1 MLHICKIIS
10 RHAYHPSTL
19 HVRRLARER
28 GPSHSSSQIMGATD
42 RPIAAR
48 IVYVHPVPTAR
59 IIESMTEIH
68 TAPNEHRIRLFFRKT
83 VRELRKRLES

>member
-1 MLHICKIIS
+1 
-10 RHAYHPSTL
+10 
-19 HVRRLARER
+19 
-28 GPSHSSSQIMGATD
+28 MGATD

-59 IIESMTEIH
+59 IIKSMTEIH